1 MRARGVTTPLLIAT
15 ASSSIDLNTV
25 SSPGESSIRYMPD
38 LMGAGFRAKGGAEE
52 PDFTQLSRSG
62 SMHFRS
68 CRADRSCSLQPL
80 CLRVESYRTIN
91 YLAHDRS
98 ATLVLLSAAC
108 LGGRKFGGMSHQ
120 K

>member
-38 LMGAGFRAKGGAEE
+38 LMGAGFRAKGSAEE

-62 SMHFRS
+62 LMHFRS
-68 CRADRSCSLQPL
+68 CRADRARSLQPL
-80 CLRVESYRTIN
+80 CLGWVSHRTSTTWRTTGALLLCSFLQ
-91 YLAHDRS
+91 LA
-98 ATLVLLSAAC
+98 SAAE
-108 LGGRKFGGMSHQ
+108 
-120 K
+120 